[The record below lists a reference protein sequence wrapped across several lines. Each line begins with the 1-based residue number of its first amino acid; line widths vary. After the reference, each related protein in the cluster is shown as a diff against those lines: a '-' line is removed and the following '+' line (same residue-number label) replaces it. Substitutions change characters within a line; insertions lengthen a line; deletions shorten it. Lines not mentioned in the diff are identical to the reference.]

1 MPIYRNLL
9 KSNIFNNKY
18 ERKLLFTKFACIF
31 AENLFR
37 LEKLFYFCKCI
48 NFPKEKCM
56 FAIWHAHQCG
66 VHACNLRRKTA
77 AMVSSS
83 LDGEIISR
91 AANAVGIVT
100 VRGSA
105 SKKGASATL
114 ELINKI
120 KDEDYCG
127 ILTIDGPKGPNR
139 VVKKGIIEV
148 ARLSNVP
155 IVPAV
160 YWSPQKLFL
169 KFKSW
174 DEFRFP
180 LIGTKLVMLFGDPIY
195 PRDNMSDDETEEMRK
210 QIEDNLNTMYADLKQ
225 NYYKYLKD

>member
-1 MPIYRNLL
+1 MNL
-9 KSNIFNNKY
+9 KNNIFNSHA
-18 ERKLLFTKFACIF
+18 ERKLLFAKIACF
-31 AENLFR
+31 LAENLFR

-48 NFPKEKCM
+48 NFPEEKCI

-66 VHACNLRRKTA
+66 VHACNLKRKTC

-91 AANAVGIVT
+91 AANAVGITT

-105 SKKGASATL
+105 TRGGAAASL
-114 ELINKI
+114 EMIKKI

-127 ILTIDGPKGPNR
+127 VITIDGPRGPNR
-139 VVKKGIIEV
+139 VVKKGIIE
-148 ARLSNVP
+148 LSKLAGVP

-169 KFKSW
+169 KFNSW
-174 DEFRFP
+174 DKFRFP

-195 PRDNMSDDETEEMRK
+195 VRENMTDEEVEQVRK
-210 QIEDNLNTMYADLKQ
+210 QIEDNLNGMYKDLKE
-225 NYYKYLKD
+225 NYHKYLKGK